1 MKKKVTKIPKKTPVC
16 VDKVE
21 TQMDTWFKQEPKKTA
36 VCACKVGVS
45 KKEQK
50 SVSCAAKSTPIKAS
64 LESVI
69 ASSPTILKKPNTSR
83 LPAIGTTLIKKF
95 KGKDLMI
102 EVKSDGLYWEGKFYK
117 SLSGLAMAIT
127 EYPISGYV
135 FFHKEIAEWAAKK
148 NPSQN

>member
-1 MKKKVTKIPKKTPVC
+1 MKKKVTKTPKKP
-16 VDKVE
+16 
-21 TQMDTWFKQEPKKTA
+21 P

-45 KKEQK
+45 KSTPK
-50 SVSCAAKSTPIKAS
+50 SVRCAAKATPIKAS

-69 ASSPTILKKPNTSR
+69 TSPTILKKPNTSR
-83 LPAIGTTLIKKF
+83 LPVIGATFIKKF
-95 KGKDLMI
+95 KGKDLLI
-102 EVKSDGLYWEGKFYK
+102 EVKEDGLYWEGKCYK

-135 FFHKEIAEWAAKK
+135 FFHKEITEWAAKK

>member
-1 MKKKVTKIPKKTPVC
+1 MKKKVTKTPKKI
-16 VDKVE
+16 
-21 TQMDTWFKQEPKKTA
+21 A

-50 SVSCAAKSTPIKAS
+50 SVSCAAKATPIKAS

-69 ASSPTILKKPNTSR
+69 ANPTILKKPKDPR
-83 LPAIGTTLIKKF
+83 LLAVGTTFIKKF

-102 EVKSDGLYWEGKFYK
+102 EVKEDGLYWEGKCYK

-127 EYPISGYV
+127 EYPISGYI
-135 FFHKEIAEWAAKK
+135 FFHKELLEWQKK
-148 NPSQN
+148 

>member
-1 MKKKVTKIPKKTPVC
+1 MKKKVTKTPKKS
-16 VDKVE
+16 
-21 TQMDTWFKQEPKKTA
+21 A

-69 ASSPTILKKPNTSR
+69 ANPTILKKPKDPR
-83 LPAIGTTLIKKF
+83 LPAVVTTFIKKF

-102 EVKSDGLYWEGKFYK
+102 EVKEDGLYWEGKCYK

-135 FFHKEIAEWAAKK
+135 FFHKEIAAWAAKK

>member
-1 MKKKVTKIPKKTPVC
+1 MKKKVTKTPKKIVVC
-16 VDKVE
+16 VDKVGA
-21 TQMDTWFKQEPKKTA
+21 QRDTWFKQAPKKTA

-45 KKEQK
+45 KKEQQ
-50 SVSCAAKSTPIKAS
+50 SVSCAAKATPIKAS

-69 ASSPTILKKPNTSR
+69 ANPTILKKPKDPR
-83 LPAIGTTLIKKF
+83 LPAVGTNFVKRF

-102 EVKSDGLYWEGKFYK
+102 EVKEDGLYWEGKCYK

-135 FFHKEIAEWAAKK
+135 FFHKELLEWQKK
-148 NPSQN
+148 

>member
-1 MKKKVTKIPKKTPVC
+1 MKKKVTKIPKKS
-16 VDKVE
+16 
-21 TQMDTWFKQEPKKTA
+21 A

-50 SVSCAAKSTPIKAS
+50 SVRCPAKETPIKAS

-69 ASSPTILKKPNTSR
+69 DNPTILKSPKGPR
-83 LPAIGTTLIKKF
+83 LPATGTTFVKKF

-102 EVKSDGLYWEGKFYK
+102 EVKSDGLYWEGKCYK
-117 SLSGLAMAIT
+117 SLSDLAMDIT

-135 FFHKEIAEWAAKK
+135 FFHKEIAEWTAKK

>member
-1 MKKKVTKIPKKTPVC
+1 MKKKVTKTSKKAV
-16 VDKVE
+16 
-21 TQMDTWFKQEPKKTA
+21 
-36 VCACKVGVS
+36 VCACKVGATKS
-45 KKEQK
+45 TPK
-50 SVSCAAKSTPIKAS
+50 SVSCAAKATPIKAS

-69 ASSPTILKKPNTSR
+69 TNPTILKKPKDPR
-83 LPAIGTTLIKKF
+83 LPAVGTSFVKKF
-95 KGKDLMI
+95 KGKDLLI
-102 EVKSDGLYWEGKFYK
+102 EVKSDGLYWEGRCYK